1 MEKEHMT
8 VKTSAHT
15 NFPKSSDSFPFR
27 PRGPAK
33 TQSKTTVV
41 VLKRE
46 ISLLNG
52 ISLIVGSIIGS
63 GIFISPGGV
72 LAQNG
77 SYGLSLITWSVG
89 GLFSIIGG
97 LCFAEL
103 GTTIPKSGA
112 SYAYILET
120 FGSFV
125 AFLMLWVSIL
135 IIQPTAQAVI
145 AITFGNYLVQPI
157 FVNCHTPYIA
167 ERLLAATCISL
178 LTFINCSSVKWG
190 TRVQDVFTV
199 AKVIGL
205 IIIIVT
211 GLVKL
216 GQGETE
222 FQSTFSGSVWDAD
235 KVILSFYFVLFSYS
249 GWDTLNYVTEEV
261 TNPERNLPLAIVISL
276 PLVVILYI
284 LTILSYY
291 IVLEPNTVLTSD
303 AVAVTFAEDTLG
315 IMKWIIPMAVAISCY
330 SSLNASII
338 LASRLYF
345 TAAREGHLP
354 QILSMIH
361 VTRLTPVP
369 ALIVN
374 GVLSIIYLSV
384 RDVYRLIYYFSF
396 SYWFFIGLAVTG
408 QIYLRW
414 KQPNRHRPLK
424 INMFYPA
431 LFCICI
437 LGLIAVPA
445 YTDTINSLIG
455 IGIGLTGV
463 PVYFLLRMKSKVNF
477 PGWLQKISGKLSRY
491 MQLLFFCTLIDKDF
505 EEHQERV
512 VRKQMT

>member
-1 MEKEHMT
+1 MDKERADF
-8 VKTSAHT
+8 KTGYPESSNVSIPIRSKGVIRPQTHSA
-15 NFPKSSDSFPFR
+15 
-27 PRGPAK
+27 
-33 TQSKTTVV
+33 VV
-41 VLKRE
+41 ALKRE
-46 ISLLNG
+46 ISLWNG
-52 ISLIVGSIIGS
+52 ISLIVGAIIGS
-63 GIFISPGGV
+63 GIFVSPGGV
-72 LAQNG
+72 LQQNG
-77 SYGLSLITWSVG
+77 SYGLSLLTWTVG
-89 GLFSIIGG
+89 GVFSMLGG
-97 LCFAEL
+97 LCYAEL
-103 GTTIPKSGA
+103 GTTITKSGA
-112 SYAYILET
+112 SYAYILEV

-125 AFLMLWVSIL
+125 AFLKLWVSIL

-157 FVNCHTPYIA
+157 FVNCRTPYIA
-167 ERLLAATCISL
+167 ERLLAAICISM

-190 TRVQDVFTV
+190 TRIQDVFTI

-216 GQGETE
+216 GQGETD
-222 FQSTFSGSVWDAD
+222 FGSSFSGSVWDAD
-235 KVILSFYFVLFSYS
+235 KIILSFYFVLFSYS

-261 TNPERNLPLAIVISL
+261 TNPERNLPLAIFISL
-276 PLVVILYI
+276 PVVIILYI
-284 LTILSYY
+284 LTIISYY
-291 IVLEPNTVLTSD
+291 IVLEPNTILTSD

-315 IMKWIIPMAVAISCY
+315 IMKWIVPMAVSISCY

-338 LASRLYF
+338 IASRLYF

-354 QILSMIH
+354 QIMSMIH

-374 GVLSIIYLSV
+374 GILSIIYLSV

-414 KQPNRHRPLK
+414 KQPNRPRPLK
-424 INMFYPA
+424 ISMFYPT
-431 LFCICI
+431 LFCVCI

-455 IGIGLTGV
+455 IGIGLTGI
-463 PVYFLLRMKSKVNF
+463 PVYFLSRLVSRVSYPV
-477 PGWLQKISGKLSRY
+477 WIQRISGKMLN
-491 MQLLFFCTLIDKDF
+491 
-505 EEHQERV
+505 
-512 VRKQMT
+512 KQ